1 MKISRLSSSQCG
13 KKPMRSLK
21 DGDTKMETQKEGGRG
36 RGERKMRKELHKESE
51 R

>member
-21 DGDTKMETQKEGGRG
+21 DGDTKMETQKEG
-36 RGERKMRKELHKESE
+36 RGEEGKGK
-51 R
+51 